1 MMNTLLKDLRI
12 KSGKTQEEV
21 ARVLGYSSKSGY
33 SMLENGKVE
42 LTISKVKILAELY
55 GIEAKIF
62 LEI

>member
-1 MMNTLLKDLRI
+1 MNTLLKDLRI

-33 SMLENGKVE
+33 SMLENGTVE

>member
-1 MMNTLLKDLRI
+1 MLKDLRI

>member
-1 MMNTLLKDLRI
+1 MNTLLKDLRI